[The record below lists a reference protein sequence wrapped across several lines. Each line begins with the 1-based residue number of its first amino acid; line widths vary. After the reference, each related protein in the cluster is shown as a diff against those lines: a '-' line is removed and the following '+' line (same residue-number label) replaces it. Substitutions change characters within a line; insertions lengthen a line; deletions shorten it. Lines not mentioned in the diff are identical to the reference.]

1 MTLRKVFYFNALQ
14 RQQYFIY
21 LGYCY
26 IFLTI
31 LRMLQNL
38 TEREKICITFAAL
51 QDLQGLKISWPDLF
65 MISRNKAIDIV
76 SKSRTPSQAS
86 TWKNSAAVQNYFNE
100 VLEALHEFLDSQK
113 TKAINEYLIK
123 NLETGKEGENREN
136 GMTNN
141 EAGGCVGKNRG
152 SMFNDLKDFTEKSNM
167 LQALNEIAGT
177 ATDPKDKL
185 NAFKQISDL
194 QGFKETTGD
203 KDEEIKRYYMPLRCS
218 NCELYKAKS
227 VELQQD

>member
-1 MTLRKVFYFNALQ
+1 
-14 RQQYFIY
+14 
-21 LGYCY
+21 
-26 IFLTI
+26 
-31 LRMLQNL
+31 MLQNL
-38 TEREKICITFAAL
+38 TVREKICITFAAL

-76 SKSRTPSQAS
+76 AKSRAPSQAS

-100 VLEALHEFLDSQK
+100 VLEALHEFIDSQK
-113 TKAINEYLIK
+113 TKAINDYLIK
-123 NLETGKEGENREN
+123 NLETGKERVNDEGKND
-136 GMTNN
+136 
-141 EAGGCVGKNRG
+141 EAGGCVGKNSG
-152 SMFNDLKDFTEKSNM
+152 SMFNNLKDFTEKSNM

-194 QGFKETTGD
+194 QGFKETSGD

-227 VELQQD
+227 AELQQG

>member
-1 MTLRKVFYFNALQ
+1 
-14 RQQYFIY
+14 
-21 LGYCY
+21 
-26 IFLTI
+26 
-31 LRMLQNL
+31 MLQNL

-65 MISRNKAIDIV
+65 MLSRNKAIDIV

-100 VLEALHEFLDSQK
+100 VLESLHEFIDSQK

-123 NLETGKEGENREN
+123 KLETGKEGENSED
-136 GMTNN
+136 GM
-141 EAGGCVGKNRG
+141 GGCVGKNRG

-227 VELQQD
+227 AELQQD

>member
-1 MTLRKVFYFNALQ
+1 
-14 RQQYFIY
+14 
-21 LGYCY
+21 
-26 IFLTI
+26 
-31 LRMLQNL
+31 MLQNL

-51 QDLQGLKISWPDLF
+51 QDLQGLRISWPDLF

-100 VLEALHEFLDSQK
+100 VLEALHKFVNSQK
-113 TKAINEYLIK
+113 TKAIDDYLIK
-123 NLETGKEGENREN
+123 NLEAGKEGANSE
-136 GMTNN
+136 GKN
-141 EAGGCVGKNRG
+141 EEAMGHVGKNSG
-152 SMFNDLKDFTEKSNM
+152 SMFDNLKDFTEKSNM

-177 ATDPKDKL
+177 ATDPKDRL

-227 VELQQD
+227 AELQ

>member
-1 MTLRKVFYFNALQ
+1 
-14 RQQYFIY
+14 
-21 LGYCY
+21 
-26 IFLTI
+26 
-31 LRMLQNL
+31 MLQKL

-51 QDLQGLKISWPDLF
+51 QDLQGLKISWPDLY
-65 MISRNKAIDIV
+65 MLSRNKAIDIV

-100 VLEALHEFLDSQK
+100 VLEALHEFVDSQK

-123 NLETGKEGENREN
+123 NLETGKEG
-136 GMTNN
+136 TNSEAGDLDN
-141 EAGGCVGKNRG
+141 SEAGGCVARNSG
-152 SMFNDLKDFTEKSNM
+152 SMFDSLKDFTEKSNM
-167 LQALNEIAGT
+167 LQALNEIARA

-227 VELQQD
+227 AELQQD

>member
-1 MTLRKVFYFNALQ
+1 
-14 RQQYFIY
+14 
-21 LGYCY
+21 
-26 IFLTI
+26 
-31 LRMLQNL
+31 MLQNL

-65 MISRNKAIDIV
+65 MLSRNKAIDIV

-100 VLEALHEFLDSQK
+100 VLESLHELIDSQK

-123 NLETGKEGENREN
+123 KLETGKEGENREN
-136 GMTNN
+136 GMTND
-141 EAGGCVGKNRG
+141 EAGGRVGKNRD
-152 SMFNDLKDFTEKSNM
+152 SMFDTLNDFTEKNNM
-167 LQALNEIAGT
+167 LRALNEIAGT

-218 NCELYKAKS
+218 NCELYKAKA
-227 VELQQD
+227 VEIQEKQ

>member
-1 MTLRKVFYFNALQ
+1 
-14 RQQYFIY
+14 
-21 LGYCY
+21 
-26 IFLTI
+26 
-31 LRMLQNL
+31 MLQTL

-65 MISRNKAIDIV
+65 MLSRNKAIDII

-100 VLEALHEFLDSQK
+100 VLESLHEFIDSQK
-113 TKAINEYLIK
+113 TKAINDYLIR
-123 NLETGKEGENREN
+123 NLETGKEGENGEK
-136 GMTNN
+136 GMTKD
-141 EAGGCVGKNRG
+141 EAGGRVVNNSS
-152 SMFNDLKDFTEKSNM
+152 SMFDTLNDFTEKNNM
-167 LQALNEIAGT
+167 LRALNEIAGT

-227 VELQQD
+227 AELQQD

>member
-1 MTLRKVFYFNALQ
+1 
-14 RQQYFIY
+14 
-21 LGYCY
+21 
-26 IFLTI
+26 
-31 LRMLQNL
+31 MLQNL

-100 VLEALHEFLDSQK
+100 VLEALHEFIGSQK
-113 TKAINEYLIK
+113 TKAINDYLIK
-123 NLETGKEGENREN
+123 NLEAGKEGAN
-136 GMTNN
+136 GEDEGKNDD
-141 EAGGCVGKNRG
+141 AGGCVGKNRG
-152 SMFNDLKDFTEKSNM
+152 SMFDDLKDFTEKSNM

-177 ATDPKDKL
+177 AIDPKDKL

-194 QGFKETTGD
+194 QGFKETSGD

-227 VELQQD
+227 AELQQD

>member
-1 MTLRKVFYFNALQ
+1 
-14 RQQYFIY
+14 
-21 LGYCY
+21 
-26 IFLTI
+26 
-31 LRMLQNL
+31 MLQNL

-51 QDLQGLKISWPDLF
+51 QDLQGLKISWPDLY
-65 MISRNKAIDIV
+65 MLSRNKAIDIV

-100 VLEALHEFLDSQK
+100 LLESLHEFIDSQK
-113 TKAINEYLIK
+113 TRAINDYLIK
-123 NLETGKEGENREN
+123 NLETGKEGAKGEDEDLDN
-136 GMTNN
+136 GM
-141 EAGGCVGKNRG
+141 GGRVERNSG
-152 SMFNDLKDFTEKSNM
+152 SMFDSLKDFTEKSNM

-227 VELQQD
+227 AELQQD

>member
-1 MTLRKVFYFNALQ
+1 
-14 RQQYFIY
+14 
-21 LGYCY
+21 
-26 IFLTI
+26 
-31 LRMLQNL
+31 
-38 TEREKICITFAAL
+38 
-51 QDLQGLKISWPDLF
+51 

-76 SKSRTPSQAS
+76 AKSRTPSQAS

-100 VLEALHEFLDSQK
+100 ILESLHEFIDSQK
-113 TKAINEYLIK
+113 TKAINEYLIR
-123 NLETGKEGENREN
+123 NLETGKEGENSEC
-136 GMTNN
+136 GMTND
-141 EAGGCVGKNRG
+141 EAGGRVGKNRG

-218 NCELYKAKS
+218 NCELYKAKA
-227 VELQQD
+227 VEIQEKQ

>member
-1 MTLRKVFYFNALQ
+1 
-14 RQQYFIY
+14 
-21 LGYCY
+21 
-26 IFLTI
+26 
-31 LRMLQNL
+31 MLQNL

-65 MISRNKAIDIV
+65 MLSRNKAIDIV
-76 SKSRTPSQAS
+76 AKSRTPSQAS

-100 VLEALHEFLDSQK
+100 VLEALHEFVNGQT
-113 TKAINEYLIK
+113 TKAINEYLSK
-123 NLETGKEGENREN
+123 NPENGKEGENGEN
-136 GMTNN
+136 KGLND
-141 EAGGCVGKNRG
+141 ESGGRVGDNSG
-152 SMFNDLKDFTEKSNM
+152 SMFDSLNDFTEKNNM
-167 LQALNEIAGT
+167 LRALNEIAGT

-227 VELQQD
+227 AELQQD

>member
-1 MTLRKVFYFNALQ
+1 
-14 RQQYFIY
+14 
-21 LGYCY
+21 
-26 IFLTI
+26 
-31 LRMLQNL
+31 MLQNL

-76 SKSRTPSQAS
+76 AKSRTPSQAS

-100 VLEALHEFLDSQK
+100 VLEALHEFIDSQK

-123 NLETGKEGENREN
+123 NLKTGKEGAN
-136 GMTNN
+136 GEDEGMND
-141 EAGGCVGKNRG
+141 EAGGRVGKNRG

-227 VELQQD
+227 AELQQD

>member
-1 MTLRKVFYFNALQ
+1 
-14 RQQYFIY
+14 
-21 LGYCY
+21 
-26 IFLTI
+26 
-31 LRMLQNL
+31 MLQNL

-51 QDLQGLKISWPDLF
+51 QDLQGLKISWPDLY
-65 MISRNKAIDIV
+65 MLSRNKAIDIV

-86 TWKNSAAVQNYFNE
+86 IWKNSAAVQNYFNE
-100 VLEALHEFLDSQK
+100 ALEALHEFIDSQK
-113 TKAINEYLIK
+113 TKAINDYLIK
-123 NLETGKEGENREN
+123 NLETGKEGTNSEAGDLDNR
-136 GMTNN
+136 
-141 EAGGCVGKNRG
+141 EAGGCVGRKSG
-152 SMFNDLKDFTEKSNM
+152 SMFDSLKDFTEKSNM

-227 VELQQD
+227 AELQQD

>member
-1 MTLRKVFYFNALQ
+1 M
-14 RQQYFIY
+14 IP
-21 LGYCY
+21 
-26 IFLTI
+26 I
-31 LRMLQNL
+31 LSD
-38 TEREKICITFAAL
+38 REKICITFAAL
-51 QDLQGLKISWPDLF
+51 QDLQGLKISWPDIY

-100 VLEALHEFLDSQK
+100 ILESLHEFIDSQK

-123 NLETGKEGENREN
+123 KLETGKEGENSEN
-136 GMTNN
+136 GMTND
-141 EAGGCVGKNRG
+141 EAGGCVVKSRG
-152 SMFNDLKDFTEKSNM
+152 IMFNGLKDFTEKSNM

-218 NCELYKAKS
+218 NCELYKAKA
-227 VELQQD
+227 VEIQEKQ

>member
-1 MTLRKVFYFNALQ
+1 
-14 RQQYFIY
+14 
-21 LGYCY
+21 
-26 IFLTI
+26 
-31 LRMLQNL
+31 MLQNL

-65 MISRNKAIDIV
+65 MLSRNKAIDIV

-86 TWKNSAAVQNYFNE
+86 TWKNSAVVQNYFNE
-100 VLEALHEFLDSQK
+100 VLESLHEFIDSQK
-113 TKAINEYLIK
+113 TKAINDYLIR
-123 NLETGKEGENREN
+123 NLETGKEGEKGEK
-136 GMTNN
+136 GMMKD
-141 EAGGCVGKNRG
+141 EAGGRVGDNSG
-152 SMFNDLKDFTEKSNM
+152 SMFDSLNDFTEKNNM
-167 LQALNEIAGT
+167 LRALNEIAGT

-203 KDEEIKRYYMPLRCS
+203 KDEEIKRYYIPLRCS

-227 VELQQD
+227 AELQQD

>member
-1 MTLRKVFYFNALQ
+1 
-14 RQQYFIY
+14 
-21 LGYCY
+21 
-26 IFLTI
+26 
-31 LRMLQNL
+31 MLQNL
-38 TEREKICITFAAL
+38 TDREKICITFAAL

-65 MISRNKAIDIV
+65 MLSRNKAIDIV

-100 VLEALHEFLDSQK
+100 VLESLHELIDSQK

-123 NLETGKEGENREN
+123 KLETGKEGENSEN
-136 GMTNN
+136 GMTND
-141 EAGGCVGKNRG
+141 EAGGRVGKNRD
-152 SMFNDLKDFTEKSNM
+152 SMFDTLNDFTEKNNM
-167 LQALNEIAGT
+167 LRALNEIAGT

-218 NCELYKAKS
+218 NCELYKAKA
-227 VELQQD
+227 VEIQEKQ

>member
-1 MTLRKVFYFNALQ
+1 
-14 RQQYFIY
+14 
-21 LGYCY
+21 
-26 IFLTI
+26 
-31 LRMLQNL
+31 MLQNL

-100 VLEALHEFLDSQK
+100 VLESLHEFIDSQK

-123 NLETGKEGENREN
+123 KLETKEGENNEN
-136 GMTNN
+136 GMTND
-141 EAGGCVGKNRG
+141 ETGGRVGNNSG
-152 SMFNDLKDFTEKSNM
+152 SMFDSLNDFTEKNNM
-167 LQALNEIAGT
+167 LRALNEIAGT

-227 VELQQD
+227 AELQQD

>member
-1 MTLRKVFYFNALQ
+1 
-14 RQQYFIY
+14 
-21 LGYCY
+21 
-26 IFLTI
+26 
-31 LRMLQNL
+31 MLQNL

-100 VLEALHEFLDSQK
+100 VLEALHEFIDSQK
-113 TKAINEYLIK
+113 TKAINDYLIK
-123 NLETGKEGENREN
+123 NLEASKEGANNEAGNLDNR
-136 GMTNN
+136 
-141 EAGGCVGKNRG
+141 EAGGCVRRNSG

-227 VELQQD
+227 AELQQD

>member
-1 MTLRKVFYFNALQ
+1 
-14 RQQYFIY
+14 
-21 LGYCY
+21 
-26 IFLTI
+26 
-31 LRMLQNL
+31 MLQNL

-100 VLEALHEFLDSQK
+100 VLEALHEFIDSQK
-113 TKAINEYLIK
+113 TKAINDYLIK
-123 NLETGKEGENREN
+123 NLDN
-136 GMTNN
+136 G
-141 EAGGCVGKNRG
+141 EAGGCVGRNSG
-152 SMFNDLKDFTEKSNM
+152 SMFDNLKDFTEKSNM

-227 VELQQD
+227 AELQED

>member
-1 MTLRKVFYFNALQ
+1 MVP
-14 RQQYFIY
+14 
-21 LGYCY
+21 
-26 IFLTI
+26 I
-31 LRMLQNL
+31 LSD
-38 TEREKICITFAAL
+38 REKICITFAAL

-86 TWKNSAAVQNYFNE
+86 TWKNSAIVQNFFNKT
-100 VLEALHEFLDSQK
+100 LEELHEFIDSER
-113 TKAINEYLIK
+113 TKAINDYLIQ
-123 NLETGKEGENREN
+123 NL
-136 GMTNN
+136 
-141 EAGGCVGKNRG
+141 EAGGREAEEDSEGDERGGRVAKNRG
-152 SMFNDLKDFTEKSNM
+152 NMLGAVNDFTEKSNM

-177 ATDPKDKL
+177 ATDPKDIL

-227 VELQQD
+227 AELQQD

>member
-1 MTLRKVFYFNALQ
+1 
-14 RQQYFIY
+14 
-21 LGYCY
+21 
-26 IFLTI
+26 
-31 LRMLQNL
+31 MLQNL

-51 QDLQGLKISWPDLF
+51 QDLQGLKISWPDLY
-65 MISRNKAIDIV
+65 MLSRNKAIDIV

-86 TWKNSAAVQNYFNE
+86 TWKNSASVQNFFNKT
-100 VLEALHEFLDSQK
+100 LESLHEFIDSQK
-113 TKAINEYLIK
+113 TKAINDYLIK
-123 NLETGKEGENREN
+123 NLEAGEEGANSEDDR
-136 GMTNN
+136 TNDKT
-141 EAGGCVGKNRG
+141 GGCVRKNCS
-152 SMFNDLKDFTEKSNM
+152 SMFDDIKDFTEKSNM

-227 VELQQD
+227 AELQQD

>member
-1 MTLRKVFYFNALQ
+1 
-14 RQQYFIY
+14 
-21 LGYCY
+21 
-26 IFLTI
+26 
-31 LRMLQNL
+31 MLQNL

-65 MISRNKAIDIV
+65 MLSRNKAIDIV

-86 TWKNSAAVQNYFNE
+86 TWKNSAVVQNYFNE
-100 VLEALHEFLDSQK
+100 VLESLHEFIGSQK
-113 TKAINEYLIK
+113 TKAINDYLIR
-123 NLETGKEGENREN
+123 NLETGKEGEKGEK
-136 GMTNN
+136 GMMKD
-141 EAGGCVGKNRG
+141 EAGGRVGKNRG
-152 SMFNDLKDFTEKSNM
+152 SMFDSLNDFTEKNNM
-167 LQALNEIAGT
+167 LRALNEIAGT

-227 VELQQD
+227 AELQQD